1 MNRDIYDASMIYVSW
16 MYVGDVLYVEDF
28 LDIYSAYRYSLL
40 LLLLFLLGDNFET
53 SQQKKT
59 SVFLF
64 CSKITHKRLNNKI
77 KPLLFII
84 LLFVVI
90 SSFDDSQSFMCF
102 CHNSLS

>member
-53 SQQKKT
+53 SQKKRQYFA
-59 SVFLF
+59 V
-64 CSKITHKRLNNKI
+64 K
-77 KPLLFII
+77 
-84 LLFVVI
+84 
-90 SSFDDSQSFMCF
+90 
-102 CHNSLS
+102 

>member
-28 LDIYSAYRYSLL
+28 YDIYSAYRNSLL
-40 LLLLFLLGDNFET
+40 LLLPFLLGDNFET
-53 SQQKKT
+53 SQKQKT
-59 SVFLF
+59 SVF

-84 LLFVVI
+84 F
-90 SSFDDSQSFMCF
+90 FWQ
-102 CHNSLS
+102 